1 MTISGPLDGVLKG
14 VSRIMEKLNEEPE
27 LARYQV
33 RRRQSMGFCGAGDSM
48 HSISIHALDSSPPP
62 THTTRTSHQ
71 QNLTTSY
78 SRSTGPAHPMHP
90 AFDIPTYHTQSFAE
104 TQQLFSPGVR
114 ACVRACTG

>member
-1 MTISGPLDGVLKG
+1 MVTGERVVTVSGPLDGVLKG

-27 LARYQV
+27 LARY
-33 RRRQSMGFCGAGDSM
+33 
-48 HSISIHALDSSPPP
+48 
-62 THTTRTSHQ
+62 

-114 ACVRACTG
+114 ACLPISVPACVGT